1 MHKLINSHRFK
12 TENNFMS
19 HWKPTFIGSL
29 LLCSYTSVTMVTATA
44 EVIVS
49 VGGEDDKVVLRSVE
63 SFDPVTNQ
71 WKNLACLPFAV
82 SKHGLVVSG
91 ERLALTRFCPSWFTI
106 WVHVSN
112 PFPLVFSRFHSVFG
126 RRRVSWRLSQ
136 QRDVALWPLLRL
148 LDRDGTDECRSLRV
162 GWGALNPFTWGWENY

>member
-1 MHKLINSHRFK
+1 
-12 TENNFMS
+12 
-19 HWKPTFIGSL
+19 
-29 LLCSYTSVTMVTATA
+29 MVTATA

-91 ERLALTRFCPSWFTI
+91 E
-106 WVHVSN
+106 
-112 PFPLVFSRFHSVFG
+112 
-126 RRRVSWRLSQ
+126 SQ
-136 QRDVALWPLLRL
+136 H
-148 LDRDGTDECRSLRV
+148 
-162 GWGALNPFTWGWENY
+162 